1 MDRSDLF
8 AKVCRILASDTS
20 FLDLGADP
28 AAAVAADPLGWLRSW
43 STGHKIAMHAFAPLV
58 AYTGPKSIVLFD
70 EPESHLHPPLLAAL
84 MHAVRAVLRHNDAF
98 AVVATHSPVVVQET
112 MGRHIAVV
120 RRFGAETRIAAP
132 RIETYGESIGE
143 LTNEIFGLTADATDY
158 HQALAQLV
166 DADMPLEEIGRGHD

>member
-1 MDRSDLF
+1 
-8 AKVCRILASDTS
+8 
-20 FLDLGADP
+20 
-28 AAAVAADPLGWLRSW
+28 
-43 STGHKIAMHAFAPLV
+43 
-58 AYTGPKSIVLFD
+58 
-70 EPESHLHPPLLAAL
+70 

-166 DADMPLEEIGRGHD
+166 DADLPLEAIEGLFEHGLSLLSSEERRVGKECVSTCRSRCSPYH